1 MTYKLRKNG
10 SRIIG
15 IQNEE
20 DSMTDPSFAPE
31 CDVNNIVK
39 KYKNTGQITHLAKRE
54 GVYADVSTITDLLTA
69 TIQVQKASEAF
80 KTIPAEL
87 RRKLNED
94 PAELIE
100 FLNDPKND
108 EEAIYYGL
116 KERNYSQ
123 NDDKTTKQNS
133 TSPDPKTVPDASK
146 SDPSHEVR
154 G

>member
-1 MTYKLRKNG
+1 MTYNLRKNG
-10 SRIIG
+10 TRIIG

-20 DSMTDPSFAPE
+20 DSLTDPSFASE
-31 CDVNNIVK
+31 CNVNNIVK
-39 KYKNTGQITHLAKRE
+39 KFKNTGQITHLAKRE
-54 GVYADVSTITDLLTA
+54 GVYADVSTVTDLLTA

-94 PAELIE
+94 PAQLIE
-100 FLNDPKND
+100 FLNDPEND

-116 KERNYSQ
+116 KERNYPQ
-123 NDDKTTKQNS
+123 NDDKTTKKDS
-133 TSPDPKTVPDASK
+133 TSTDSKTVQDASK
-146 SDPSHEVR
+146 SDPSHDVK

>member
-1 MTYKLRKNG
+1 MTYNLRKNG
-10 SRIIG
+10 TRIIG

-20 DSMTDPSFAPE
+20 DSRTDPSFADE
-31 CDVNNIVK
+31 CNVNNIVK
-39 KYKNTGQITHLAKRE
+39 KFKNTGQITHLAKRE
-54 GVYADVSTITDLLTA
+54 GVYADVSTVTDLLTA

-94 PAELIE
+94 PAQLIE
-100 FLNDPKND
+100 FLNDPQND

-116 KERNYSQ
+116 KERNYPQ
-123 NDDKTTKQNS
+123 YDDKTTKKDS
-133 TSPDPKTVPDASK
+133 TSTDSKTVPDASK
-146 SDPSHEVR
+146 SDPSHDVK